1 MKRADDSLLRV
12 QLAQDS
18 LATFVEQ
25 YAGNAVPGGLFVN
38 SRNTYPVGSG
48 LRFELALRDGRPA
61 LRGEGRVVWVRE
73 YDPAKRSAQHGVGI
87 TIRRLDSASQTVF
100 QTLLDRR
107 QRGVR
112 APAVDGAS
120 LEAFMLEHG
129 VDEVAAAAGASRLRE
144 VGAGLGEE
152 ALATLSRREPA
163 RRETL
168 AVDELVRRLEA
179 LVAPHAR
186 PAAARGPVARVPAAQ
201 APAPPRAP
209 APAPVRASVAP
220 ARPVP
225 VAASPR
231 APAAQVDRPSSV
243 TAPMPVL
250 TPTPTGIDLGED
262 SLALEAAPENRR
274 LLKLPADD
282 TREEAAPTIQ
292 SGPPEE
298 VAEALREF
306 ARRPPATIYDPRDA
320 RKVPGVAPKP
330 STLPTPIPTEDE
342 DITSPQDVLP
352 ELEPEQPGAPQHQ
365 DPGRPGFFRRLFGG
379 KKKE

>member
-1 MKRADDSLLRV
+1 MKRADESLLRV

-25 YAGNAVPGGLFVN
+25 YAGHAVPGGLFVS
-38 SRNTYPVGSG
+38 SRNTYPVGSS

-87 TIRRLDSASQTVF
+87 TIRRLDTASQTVF

-107 QRGVR
+107 QRGLR
-112 APAVDGAS
+112 APAVDVGS

-129 VDEVAAAAGASRLRE
+129 VDEAAAADGAARLRE
-144 VGAGLGEE
+144 AGAGLGEE
-152 ALATLSRREPA
+152 ALAGLALRVPGRREA
-163 RRETL
+163 L

-179 LVAPHAR
+179 LVAPQKRPAPAR
-186 PAAARGPVARVPAAQ
+186 PAPAPKAAPP
-201 APAPPRAP
+201 APAPGRAP
-209 APAPVRASVAP
+209 AAPSPVRASVAP

-225 VAASPR
+225 VPASPPRAKTVEAERAASI
-231 APAAQVDRPSSV
+231 

-274 LLKLPADD
+274 LLKLPAED
-282 TREEAAPTIQ
+282 AQTIQ

-306 ARRPPATIYDPRDA
+306 ARRPPATIFDPRDG
-320 RKVPGVAPKP
+320 RKVPGVQPKP
-330 STLPTPIPTEDE
+330 STLPTPIPADDE

-352 ELEPEQPGAPQHQ
+352 ELEPEQPGAPQSQ
-365 DPGRPGFFRRLFGG
+365 DAGRPGFFRRLFGG